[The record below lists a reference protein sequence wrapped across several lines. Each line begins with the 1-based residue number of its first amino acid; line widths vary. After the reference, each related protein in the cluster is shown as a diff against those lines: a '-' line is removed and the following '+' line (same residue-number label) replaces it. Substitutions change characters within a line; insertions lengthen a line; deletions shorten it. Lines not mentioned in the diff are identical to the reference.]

1 MKRTIKIIIKIISGV
16 LALLLLAVIGY
27 VIYVYASYDRID
39 DMQQL
44 TVQNNQDRVI
54 NAGESCRIV
63 SWNIGFGAYSR
74 DYSFFMDGGE
84 YSRAYSRQEVL
95 DNLDGAAALLEQQ
108 KADIV
113 LLQEVDI
120 DATRSYHVDEAEII
134 TNQLDMYGAVGA
146 VNYDSAYLFYPIT
159 CPHGASKAE
168 LLTLTSF
175 DVHSSIRRSLPIET
189 GFMKF
194 LDLDRCYSVTRI
206 PADNG
211 KTLCLYNLHLSA
223 YTSDGTIAD
232 EQLKM
237 LAGDMMQEY
246 ENGNYIVAGGDF
258 NKDLLG
264 DSSIYFGVSG
274 EDYTWAQ
281 PFNRQLLP
289 AQLKL
294 VAPLDAENPVPS
306 CRNCDIG
313 YVPGTTFV
321 LTVDGFIVSD
331 NVSVISSGVIDAG
344 FENSDH
350 NPVVME
356 FELKN

>member
-1 MKRTIKIIIKIISGV
+1 MKKIIKPTIKVLCLIIALV
-16 LALLLLAVIGY
+16 LLVALGY
-27 VIYVYASYDRID
+27 VAYVFISYDRID

-44 TVQNNQDRVI
+44 DVYNSPTELVQ
-54 NAGESCRIV
+54 AGQSMSIV
-63 SWNIGFGAYSR
+63 SWNIGFGAYSQ
-74 DYSFFMDGGE
+74 DYSFFMDGGK
-84 YSRAYSRQEVL
+84 YSRAYSADEVKS
-95 DNLDGAAALLEQQ
+95 NISGVTQLLNQQ
-108 KADIV
+108 QADFV

-120 DATRSYHVDEAEII
+120 DATRSYHIDEQQLI
-134 TNQLDMYGAVGA
+134 TDALGGYGYIGA
-146 VNYDSAYLFYPIT
+146 INYDSAYLFYPLT

-168 LLTLTSF
+168 ILTLTSF
-175 DVHSSIRRSLPIET
+175 NAQSSIRRSLPIET

-206 PADNG
+206 PVSNG

-232 EQLKM
+232 EQVSM
-237 LAGDMMQEY
+237 IVADMMNEY
-246 ENGNYIVAGGDF
+246 ENGNYIIAGGDF

-264 DSSIYFGVSG
+264 DSSVYFGVSG
-274 EDYTWAQ
+274 DDYTWAK
-281 PFNRQLLP
+281 PFDSDLLTQQLT
-289 AQLKL
+289 L
-294 VAPLDAENPVPS
+294 VAPFDEDDPVPS

-313 YVPGTTFV
+313 YVPGATFV

-331 NVSVISSGVIDAG
+331 NVSVLKSSVIDAQ

-356 FELKN
+356 FELQD